1 MLNAMEKAYCEEMRD
16 FYGKTAFTHK
26 YLFGWT
32 ENSDVYA
39 VFVEWDSFKNLL
51 LKNDRA
57 ATSKGGALKIR
68 VKADTRARAILKK
81 SAFILGRIEELVED
95 KKHNK
100 GENFERMAAEKLC
113 GTQWKKDSIPYY
125 KAGDIE
131 YKGQAIQVK
140 FDGAELTNAKT
151 YENIKQILARA

>member
-68 VKADTRARAILKK
+68 VRIDTKARAILKK
-81 SAFILGRIEELVED
+81 SAFILGTVDELTED
-95 KKHNK
+95 KKYNR
-100 GENFERMAAEKLC
+100 GENFERMVTEKLC
-113 GTQWKKDSIPYY
+113 GVKWEKDSIPYY
-125 KAGDIE
+125 MAGDIE

-151 YENIKQILARA
+151 YENTKKALARA